1 MRPILALPF
10 VLAFAAPASAFTAI
24 NGLDVTPVQG
34 GFEVLSRG
42 GDGPRQVWC
51 AAAEYAQ
58 RVQGARNNQRLFILR
73 GYGPAESA
81 RGYRG
86 VSFTLAPP
94 QALAAGPRP
103 GSNGNYSVSMNTP
116 GFNLSTAHAWQFCK
130 DALETDDDWPL

>member
-1 MRPILALPF
+1 MRPILAIP
-10 VLAFAAPASAFTAI
+10 LALALASPASAFTAI

-42 GDGPRQVWC
+42 AAGPRDVWC

-58 RVQGARNNQRLFILR
+58 RVHRAGNNQRLFILQ
-73 GYGPAESA
+73 GYGPAQSV

-86 VSFTLAPP
+86 VSFTLTPP
-94 QALAAGPRP
+94 PALAGGPRP
-103 GSNGNYSVSMNTP
+103 GSNGNYSVSMKTP

-130 DALETDDDWPL
+130 DVLDLEADWPL